1 MRFIRRLRKLRKDKE
16 CGSLTHG
23 ICQSIIN
30 IGSVGIPAL
39 LSIQHYAYSSQN
51 NKGQSSTDS
60 NPIYWTAWG
69 LSLLVGLV
77 ANYSNMFKVEEKN
90 IIMEMTYIKLK
101 QETWLFI
108 ARSGKYDQVD
118 KESNYQLSH
127 NDMFREFAY
136 NIEKIW
142 STAKKQQIEA
152 IDTDSKKKLDS
163 HSSVDETFIKL
174 QEA

>member
-1 MRFIRRLRKLRKDKE
+1 
-16 CGSLTHG
+16 
-23 ICQSIIN
+23 
-30 IGSVGIPAL
+30 
-39 LSIQHYAYSSQN
+39 
-51 NKGQSSTDS
+51 
-60 NPIYWTAWG
+60 
-69 LSLLVGLV
+69 
-77 ANYSNMFKVEEKN
+77 
-90 IIMEMTYIKLK
+90 MEMTYIKLK

-163 HSSVDETFIKL
+163 HSSVDETFSKL